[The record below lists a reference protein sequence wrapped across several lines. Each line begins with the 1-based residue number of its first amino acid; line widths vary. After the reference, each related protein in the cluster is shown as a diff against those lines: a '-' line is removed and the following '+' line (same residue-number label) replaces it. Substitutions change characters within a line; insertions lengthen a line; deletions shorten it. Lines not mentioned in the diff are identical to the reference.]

1 MSTETLRHTTRLVDA
16 ARVHG
21 LTVVGSAAW
30 PDTADDQLPAIAGFV
45 GSSFSPLV
53 AETAARCLTAAGRTP
68 QTRTATAVVLLSP
81 LGDIAGAVHLAD
93 AVDRGDR
100 VGPLLFFQSVPNA
113 VAGHV
118 AARWGLTGPVVCL
131 SADAAGIG
139 LVALLL
145 ADGDADEALVVLV
158 EQATPGDDRTTD
170 RAAAVL
176 VRPGTGGAHP

>member
-1 MSTETLRHTTRLVDA
+1 MNAATLRDPRTARLTDA
-16 ARVHG
+16 AATHG
-21 LTVVGSAAW
+21 LTVVASAAW
-30 PDTADDQLPAIAGFV
+30 PDAGGDEPPGIAGFI

-53 AETAARCLTAAGRTP
+53 AHTAARCLAASGRSP
-68 QTRTATAVVLLSP
+68 HTRTHTAVVLLSP

-93 AVDRGDR
+93 AVDRGGR

-131 SADAAGIG
+131 STDATGMGA
-139 LVALLL
+139 VALLL
-145 ADGDADEALVVLV
+145 ADGDAEEALVVLV
-158 EQATPGDDRTTD
+158 EQSVRPPDD

-176 VRPGTGGAHP
+176 VRTACGGGYR